1 MGDDL
6 QRKPQ
11 VGCNENR
18 GLSSYSLFNG
28 NEEFEKYFWK
38 KKPYMTRAI
47 MTAYITNPFNVRR
60 LY

>member
-18 GLSSYSLFNG
+18 GLSSYSLFKG
-28 NEEFEKYFWK
+28 IEEFEKNILEEE
-38 KKPYMTRAI
+38 T
-47 MTAYITNPFNVRR
+47 
-60 LY
+60 LYDPSNNDCIYN